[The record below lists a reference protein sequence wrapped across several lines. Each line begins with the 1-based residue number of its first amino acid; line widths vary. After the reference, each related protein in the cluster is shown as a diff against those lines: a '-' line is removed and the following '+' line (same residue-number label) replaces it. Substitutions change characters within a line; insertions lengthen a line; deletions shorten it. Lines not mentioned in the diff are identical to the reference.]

1 MPTHAAEQHE
11 NMASRGFEP
20 RSLDSE
26 SRVQPSHHEATQRPC
41 RWRSPWAPLQSALR
55 RRRSTLGERLKLTKL
70 CKPPLRN
77 ASRPDPPRTR
87 TWNLRRTH
95 VYGVSDRERGV
106 LRLSLPVAKRVI
118 LLEAE
123 SWQHPEVFPGGQQ
136 TCESEIRALKLQTR
150 KRARTIPRGA
160 AQTKCA
166 TAIASEFARIAP
178 TGRQRAHGVVV
189 SHPLRMRKALGST
202 PSVSTLW
209 LLHTRARDAS
219 SMGMLRRRP
228 SRCANSPLPRRSDVQ
243 RASAALQ
250 G

>member
-1 MPTHAAEQHE
+1 M
-11 NMASRGFEP
+11 
-20 RSLDSE
+20 
-26 SRVQPSHHEATQRPC
+26 
-41 RWRSPWAPLQSALR
+41 
-55 RRRSTLGERLKLTKL
+55 
-70 CKPPLRN
+70 
-77 ASRPDPPRTR
+77 
-87 TWNLRRTH
+87 
-95 VYGVSDRERGV
+95 

-219 SMGMLRRRP
+219 SMGHAP
-228 SRCANSPLPRRSDVQ
+228 TASKPLCKFSAPAAFRRSACK
-243 RASAALQ
+243 RGALQ